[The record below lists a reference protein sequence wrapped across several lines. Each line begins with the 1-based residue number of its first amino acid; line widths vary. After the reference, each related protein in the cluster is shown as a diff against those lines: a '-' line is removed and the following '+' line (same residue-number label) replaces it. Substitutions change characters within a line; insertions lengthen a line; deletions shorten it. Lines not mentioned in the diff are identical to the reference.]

1 MIDSIAVS
9 RALAEL
15 GGASSFSYDHGDEL
29 NDDWYASV
37 TWTGA
42 GSKPTLDALKAKMD
56 ELKAD
61 FDVKQ
66 YQRDR
71 REQYPPIG
79 DQLDALFHAGVFPD
93 DMAAKLQ
100 AVKDA
105 YPKPE

>member
-15 GGASSFSYDHGDEL
+15 GGASSFSCDHGDEL
-29 NDDWYASV
+29 NEDWYASV
-37 TWTGA
+37 TWTGDV
-42 GSKPTLDALKAKMD
+42 SKPTLAEVKTKMD

-61 FDVKQ
+61 FDSKK

-71 REQYPPIG
+71 QPQYPPMG
-79 DQLDALFHAGVFPD
+79 DQLDALYHAGVFPE
-93 DMAAKLQ
+93 DMAAKLK

-105 YPKPE
+105 NPKP

>member
-15 GGASSFSYDHGDEL
+15 GGASSFSYDHSDEL
-29 NDDWYASV
+29 NDAWYETVIWESDV
-37 TWTGA
+37 
-42 GSKPTLDALKAKMD
+42 SKPTLDALKAKMD
-56 ELKAD
+56 ELKTD

-79 DQLDALFHAGVFPD
+79 DQLDALYHAGVFPE
-93 DMAAKLQ
+93 DMAAKLK

-105 YPKPE
+105 NPKP